1 MKQCWTFEPE
11 GRPTFSQIVE
21 SLTQVLESMAGYL
34 EVGAFGLICRNN
46 SHQSDTLI
54 SAVQEHSIDESNL

>member
-1 MKQCWTFEPE
+1 M
-11 GRPTFSQIVE
+11 FSQIVE
-21 SLTQVLESMAGYL
+21 LLTQVLESMAGYL
-34 EVGAFGLICRNN
+34 EVGAFGVICRNN